1 MVGIKPGSATWVGKW
16 NLGWQ
21 MEVVMKKRFIAGA
34 VCPACQKQDTL
45 RWWTENGIERVE
57 CVECQHTD
65 RRVPQAVEQ
74 SEYLVKDKKQQVIGI
89 FKPD

>member
-1 MVGIKPGSATWVGKW
+1 
-16 NLGWQ
+16 

-45 RWWTENGIERVE
+45 RWWRENDIETVE

-65 RRVPQAVEQ
+65 RRLPQSVEQ
-74 SEYLVKDKKQQVIGI
+74 SEQHGKDKKQQVIGI
-89 FKPD
+89 FKPE